1 MRWAGLGARASAC
14 PSHRGFWP
22 RRCGPVPGQGAP
34 SATASPSLCALSRL
48 SPGFQPQ
55 EQVASNKAVS
65 DSVSSGGSAGRCES
79 PCGRGHGQ
87 KCGVRGALPTVG
99 RSVGPG
105 EVGSQASGRLS
116 LARTAPLALQTAVP
130 WMSAPLTA
138 TEGGSGGGGPGL
150 VRRLGWGVLGFGRR
164 CPAHQTARCGCRR
177 WCGDTPSWSPCKAR
191 RDASSGRT
199 RPCPPLLLSARPP
212 ACAGGSEGRTW
223 RGP

>member
-116 LARTAPLALQTAVP
+116 LARTAPPGLAD
-130 WMSAPLTA
+130 SRPLDVCPPD
-138 TEGGSGGGGPGL
+138 GHGRGLGGGGAGAREAPRVGGP
-150 VRRLGWGVLGFGRR
+150 RLWAAL
-164 CPAHQTARCGCRR
+164 P
-177 WCGDTPSWSPCKAR
+177 
-191 RDASSGRT
+191 
-199 RPCPPLLLSARPP
+199 RPP
-212 ACAGGSEGRTW
+212 DSEVWLPSVVW
-223 RGP
+223 RHSLLVSLQSAS